1 MSVPI
6 DRERRGRWQVYTLMV
21 SKDAPEVHANVAILL
36 AEMNVQGVQE

>member
-1 MSVPI
+1 MPK
-6 DRERRGRWQVYTLMV
+6 DRETRKMATYTLMV